1 MKKIDF
7 STVKYDAQEDVKKLI
22 ENLEMSLSKFSKN
35 IDQYN
40 SCIKKLDDSI
50 EKKKVAIGKLNDSA
64 LELSK
69 KMEEFDA
76 LKTNAKR
83 EINELEDKKNKI
95 SYVDKEVQKM
105 ETDDIDTLINAKTV
119 KIDKIDAKVLSTKEK
134 IETNNTLLHTAEAE
148 LDSLVDDKINAED
161 NLSKTEAIVKLLNN
175 ISDDICVNIEEIIN
189 SEYVVISEEAP
200 SLEEERVEEK
210 TVEVVDSKDEEIIVS
225 RDIED
230 DLLNIDFSEYGLT
243 DITPVE
249 VTQTESSINED
260 EINKPVET
268 EEPFVPLV
276 DYKALLEDIFDKE
289 TISFADFA
297 PEIQERMMENA
308 DKVIKI
314 VIVLKKHQIPLELTL
329 KQPEI
334 YFGIDAQ
341 DLDDLFNI
349 ITADENGNGMGYT
362 KDYVYYI
369 LNELSKIDVDK
380 LIDVYN
386 NEFMNISP
394 KSGLISLLKM
404 SNADLGAFEDNKL
417 ANINIL
423 KSLGVVTAEQIALE
437 YQEFIN
443 IDNPLFLSVLDMFD
457 KDDLVNKMNNDI
469 SVIGKI
475 YEYWKNN

>member
-22 ENLEMSLSKFSKN
+22 ENLEMSLTKFSKN
-35 IDQYN
+35 IDQN
-40 SCIKKLDDSI
+40 NANIKKLDDSI
-50 EKKKVAIGKLNDSA
+50 EKKKGAISKLNETA

-69 KMEEFDA
+69 KMEEFDT
-76 LKTNAKR
+76 LKTAAKR
-83 EINELEDKKNKI
+83 EINELEDKKSKI

-105 ETDDIDTLINAKTV
+105 ETDDIDALINAKTSKIE
-119 KIDKIDAKVLSTKEK
+119 KIDTKVLSTKEK
-134 IETNNTLLHTAEAE
+134 IETNNTLLQTAESE
-148 LDSLVDDKINAED
+148 LDALINEKTETEG
-161 NLSKTEAIVKLLNN
+161 NLSKTEALVKLLNN
-175 ISDDICVNIEEIIN
+175 VSEDICVNVEEILN
-189 SEYVVISEEAP
+189 SEYVVITEVAEEI
-200 SLEEERVEEK
+200 EEPATIEVEEK
-210 TVEVVDSKDEEIIVS
+210 ERSIVSKDV
-225 RDIED
+225 ED

-249 VTQTESSINED
+249 TVVNVETSINES
-260 EINKPVET
+260 EINEPIEG
-268 EEPFVPLV
+268 EEIIEDPFVPLV
-276 DYKALLEDIFDKE
+276 DYRALLEDIFDKE
-289 TISFADFA
+289 TVGFADFA
-297 PEIQERMMENA
+297 PEVQERMMENA

-314 VIVLKKHQIPLELTL
+314 VIVLKKHQIPLELTV

-349 ITADENGNGMGYT
+349 ITTDENGNGMGYT

-386 NEFMNISP
+386 NEFMNISS

-404 SNADLGAFEDNKL
+404 SNSDLGTFEDNKL

-423 KSLGVVTAEQIALE
+423 KSLGVVNAEQIALE